1 MLNLKIIVVL
11 LCIPLAGL
19 AVYEAWAHQQH
30 SRVVAIKTG
39 GARLFTANEAQQ
51 IKDVKDR

>member
-1 MLNLKIIVVL
+1 MFNIKIIVVL
-11 LCIPLAGL
+11 LFLPLAGL
-19 AVYEAWAHQQH
+19 AVYKAWTHQQN
-30 SRVVAIKTG
+30 SRVVAIKSG

>member
-11 LCIPLAGL
+11 VCLPLAGL
-19 AVYEAWAHQQH
+19 AVYKAWTHQQH
-30 SRVVAIKTG
+30 SRVVAIKAG

-51 IKDVKDR
+51 IQQVKDR

>member
-51 IKDVKDR
+51 IQQVKDR